1 MDRTNRTNRTNG
13 RTRGAR
19 DVYTASYLRKLT
31 GVREWDIRQHC
42 ACRGYD
48 ERLRELYS
56 LAEVRRYLLARR
68 QERERRRLELE
79 LLHRRGLQ
87 LCRKCGAIIKYPGVY
102 YCANPECWPPSLRRR
117 LEDRLRREGAL

>member
-13 RTRGAR
+13 RKRGAR

-31 GVREWDIRQHC
+31 GVREGDIRQHC

-48 ERLRELYS
+48 DQLRELYS
-56 LAEVRRYLLARR
+56 LAEVKRYLLARR

-79 LLHRRGLQ
+79 LMKRRGLQ
-87 LCRKCGAIIKYPGVY
+87 LCRKCGAVVPYPGPY
-102 YCANPECWPPSLRRR
+102 YCANPGCWPPSWRRR
-117 LEDRLRREGAL
+117 MERMIDRAGK